1 MERARIVCRCSTC
14 LQVYQDGCSFSSS
27 GYQNHIQVMNRKT
40 AGISL
45 TPATQSD
52 LERSDFFF
60 YLCAS
65 LEINARDYF
74 ADDDEMGHVFAEGS
88 VVVHD
93 NLLYT

>member
-40 AGISL
+40 A
-45 TPATQSD
+45 
-52 LERSDFFF
+52 
-60 YLCAS
+60 
-65 LEINARDYF
+65 EINARDYF
-74 ADDDEMGHVFAEGS
+74 ADDDEMDHVFAEGS